1 LGFNINHKK
10 TVPPT
15 TNCSCLG
22 IYFDLALGTL
32 NIPKSKL
39 TEVMDLC
46 NFHLNKKSISKTKLQ
61 ALIGSLI
68 YLHKAIKPAW
78 IFVNRI
84 LALLRSM
91 GDAARVAIDEGT

>member
-1 LGFNINHKK
+1 MVYH
-10 TVPPT
+10 V
-15 TNCSCLG
+15 
-22 IYFDLALGTL
+22 TL
-32 NIPKSKL
+32 R
-39 TEVMDLC
+39 EVMDLC

-68 YLHKAIKPAW
+68 YLHKASKPAR

-91 GDAARVAIDEGT
+91 GEAARMAIDEGTKQDLRWFIALRSCC